1 MTWVSTSATGLE
13 QVSGWFIGAPI
24 RIVTIIL
31 TALVV
36 LAFGGRAINRAM
48 IRLASAQVRFFR
60 DPIAAEAAATRRRE
74 RALTIGSI
82 LRSTLNFTVA
92 LVAIAM
98 VLAEL
103 GLNLAPIVA
112 SAGIL
117 GVAIGLGSQSLVKD
131 FISGLFLIVEDQ
143 FGVGDRVTIDNVEG
157 LVESVGLRST
167 TIRDDQGVLWFLRN
181 GEITKVGNASAN

>member
-1 MTWVSTSATGLE
+1 MILE
-13 QVSGWFIGAPI
+13 NSPLQQAVDWFIGAPV
-24 RIVTIIL
+24 RILTIIAV
-31 TALVV
+31 ALLV

-48 IRLASAQVRFFR
+48 VRLAGTQVRLFR
-60 DPIAAEAAATRRRE
+60 DPVAAEAAAARRRD

-82 LRSTLNFTVA
+82 LRSTMNFTVA
-92 LVAIAM
+92 LVAVAM

-143 FGVGDRVTIDNVEG
+143 FGVGDRVRIDDVEG
-157 LVESVGLRST
+157 TVESVGLRST
-167 TIRDDQGVLWFLRN
+167 TIRDDHGVLWFIRN
-181 GEITKVGNASAN
+181 GEIIKVGNHSAN

>member
-1 MTWVSTSATGLE
+1 MTPPE
-13 QVSGWFIGAPI
+13 QLLDWFIGAPV
-24 RIVTIIL
+24 RILTIIAV
-31 TALVV
+31 ALVV

-48 IRLASAQVRFFR
+48 TRLASAQVRLFR
-60 DPIAAEAAATRRRE
+60 DPLAAEAAAARRRD

-82 LRSTLNFTVA
+82 LKSTLNFTVS

-103 GLNLAPIVA
+103 GLNLSPIVA

-157 LVESVGLRST
+157 VVESVGLRST
-167 TIRDDQGVLWFLRN
+167 TIRDDQGTLWFIRN
-181 GEITKVGNASAN
+181 GEITKVGNFSAN

>member
-1 MTWVSTSATGLE
+1 MTLSSAAATPTERALE
-13 QVSGWFIGAPI
+13 WFIGAPV
-24 RIVTIIL
+24 RIVMIVAA
-31 TALVV
+31 ALLV

-48 IRLASAQVRFFR
+48 TRLASAQVRLFR
-60 DPIAAEAAATRRRE
+60 DPMAAEAAATRRRD

-92 LVAIAM
+92 VVAIAM

-143 FGVGDRVTIDNVEG
+143 FGVGDHVRIDDVEG
-157 LVESVGLRST
+157 TVESVGLRST
-167 TIRDDQGVLWFLRN
+167 TIRDEQGVLWFIRN
-181 GEITKVGNASAN
+181 GDINKVGNSSAN

>member
-1 MTWVSTSATGLE
+1 VTLRMESPFQQAIN
-13 QVSGWFIGAPI
+13 WFAGAPL
-24 RIVTIIL
+24 RISTVIIV
-31 TALVV
+31 AFFV

-48 IRLASAQVRFFR
+48 TRLAATQVRLFR
-60 DPIAAEAAATRRRE
+60 DPIAAEAAAARRRD

-82 LRSTLNFTVA
+82 LRSALNFTVA
-92 LVAIAM
+92 LVAMAM

-143 FGVGDRVTIDNVEG
+143 FGVGDHVRIDNVEG
-157 LVESVGLRST
+157 IVESVGLRST
-167 TIRDDQGVLWFLRN
+167 TIRAADGVLWFIRN
-181 GEITKVGNASAN
+181 GDITKVGNHSAN

>member
-1 MTWVSTSATGLE
+1 MTLAAAPVQTALD
-13 QVSGWFIGAPI
+13 WFIGAPM
-24 RIVTIIL
+24 RIVAIIAVSL
-31 TALVV
+31 LV

-48 IRLASAQVRFFR
+48 VRLAGTQVRLFR
-60 DPIAAEAAATRRRE
+60 DPLAAEAAAARRRD

-82 LRSTLNFTVA
+82 LRSTLNFTIA

-143 FGVGDRVTIDNVEG
+143 FGVGDRVQIDNVDG
-157 LVESVGLRST
+157 VVESVGLRST
-167 TIRDDQGVLWFLRN
+167 TIRDDEGVLWFLRN
-181 GEITKVGNASAN
+181 GDINKVGNCSAN

>member
-1 MTWVSTSATGLE
+1 MTIRNAQTPLE
-13 QVSGWFIGAPI
+13 QATSWFLGAPI
-24 RIVTIIL
+24 RIATIVIV
-31 TALVV
+31 ALFV

-48 IRLASAQVRFFR
+48 AKLASTQVRLFR

-82 LRSTLNFTVA
+82 MRSALNFTIA

-143 FGVGDRVTIDNVEG
+143 FGVGDHIKIDNVEG
-157 LVESVGLRST
+157 TVESVGLRST
-167 TIRDDQGVLWFLRN
+167 TIRDEQGVLWFIRN
-181 GEITKVGNASAN
+181 GDINIVGNWSAN